1 MVEEVTDI
9 RICSLMSWSLAKVV
23 EEIELI
29 GLLKKKI
36 NFFLFLRTNL
46 IRLFA
51 IFPRTFQRGSLSHL
65 GIFKTLLGTLMLL
78 VLSQTVREW
87 IPCSHFE
94 YMVMIVENVYK

>member
-1 MVEEVTDI
+1 MVEKATDI

-51 IFPRTFQRGSLSHL
+51 VFPKDLSERFRVSPWNFQDFVRNADAACSVADCARVDS
-65 GIFKTLLGTLMLL
+65 
-78 VLSQTVREW
+78 SQ
-87 IPCSHFE
+87 PL
-94 YMVMIVENVYK
+94 